1 MMVGK
6 AQSVRSDLFVRR
18 CVLCGCEAA
27 LLRDGLADTCP
38 SCGCDLRKRPARSYA
53 EMEGLAGPPV
63 AVNSLLFDH
72 GQAGSRAGRIGQ
84 RWLSFLF
91 LVVVG
96 LAAMIYL
103 AATALP

>member
-1 MMVGK
+1 
-6 AQSVRSDLFVRR
+6 
-18 CVLCGCEAA
+18 
-27 LLRDGLADTCP
+27 
-38 SCGCDLRKRPARSYA
+38 
-53 EMEGLAGPPV
+53 MEGLAGPPV